1 MNCQKTET
9 VINDLVREQMLETSV
24 RDAALAH
31 CETCSSCA
39 KVFAEQR
46 ALTLALRD
54 LARDSEQ
61 VQAPQLVEDNLV
73 AALRNRAAM
82 TQAAPSRSRWTYW
95 SSAVAATLLIV
106 FSAAAVRLYQKQPVE
121 NAGRNSERP
130 AGDNTKSPAP
140 SVSPQTIA
148 KQSTPASRPNRSN
161 QRARN
166 LRPPSRPASSSAQ
179 QPATS
184 TATDYASEI
193 ATEFMPLGYGD
204 ALNLQD
210 GGQIVRVEV
219 PRSALATFG
228 LPINMNRVGER
239 VKADVLFGVDGSARA
254 IRFVQ

>member
-1 MNCQKTET
+1 MNCQKTES
-9 VINDLVREQMLETSV
+9 VINDLVREQMMETGV
-24 RDAALAH
+24 RDAALSH

-46 ALTLALRD
+46 ALTLALWD
-54 LARDSEQ
+54 LARDSELI
-61 VQAPQLVEDNLV
+61 QAPQLVEHNLV
-73 AALRNRAAM
+73 AALRDRAAM
-82 TQAAPSRSRWTYW
+82 TEAAPSRSRWTYW

-106 FSAAAVRLYQKQPVE
+106 FSAAAVRLYQKRPVE

-130 AGDNTKSPAP
+130 AGDNTKSQAP
-140 SVSPQTIA
+140 SVSTQTIA
-148 KQSTPASRPNRSN
+148 KQSTPPSRPNRN
-161 QRARN
+161 QRPRS
-166 LRPPSRPASSSAQ
+166 LRPSSRPASSSAQ

-184 TATDYASEI
+184 TAADYASEI
-193 ATEFMPLGYGD
+193 ATEFLPLGYGN

-228 LPINMNRVGER
+228 LPMNMNRVGER